1 MLINKIAAAN
11 KDTTTCT
18 VVFSPGG
25 KAYSYRVH
33 RSLGV
38 VKGDLVTVEA
48 NNEFKVVKV
57 AAVHAES
64 QIPLDAPKL
73 GSSFVYSKI
82 DQLEVTL
89 TKTAEAIA
97 LANLEG
103 TNK

>member
-18 VVFSPGG
+18 VVFTPGG
-25 KAYSYRVH
+25 TQYHYRVH

-57 AAVHAES
+57 VSVHDEP

>member
-48 NNEFKVVKV
+48 NSVFKVGKV
-57 AAVHAES
+57 VTVHPKPV
-64 QIPLDAPKL
+64 IPPDASKL
-73 GSSFVYSKI
+73 GSSFVYGVV